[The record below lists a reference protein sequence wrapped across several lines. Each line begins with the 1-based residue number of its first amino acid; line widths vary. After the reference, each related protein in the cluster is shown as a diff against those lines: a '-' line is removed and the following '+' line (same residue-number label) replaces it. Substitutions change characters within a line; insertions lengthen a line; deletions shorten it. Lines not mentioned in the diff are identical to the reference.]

1 MTNDL
6 FIAFFQGFTGA
17 GLFGK
22 ASLPGAPT
30 EFIDSRSLEE
40 FHSTGEFEEAVSRH
54 RDRIP
59 RRSKPADYPAR
70 APGEDIVRENKPLAG
85 RR

>member
-1 MTNDL
+1 MASDL
-6 FIAFFQGFTGA
+6 VTAFFQGFTGA

-40 FHSTGEFEEAVSRH
+40 FHTTGEFQETLNEFRG
-54 RDRIP
+54 RD
-59 RRSKPADYPAR
+59 
-70 APGEDIVRENKPLAG
+70 LQ
-85 RR
+85 

>member
-1 MTNDL
+1 MANHL
-6 FIAFFQGFTGA
+6 FTAFFQGFTGA

-40 FHSTGEFEEAVSRH
+40 FHATGEFEDAVAKFRGQTPS
-54 RDRIP
+54 
-59 RRSKPADYPAR
+59 RSKQPDYSDASR
-70 APGEDIVRENKPLAG
+70 TEDIVRGNKSLAG